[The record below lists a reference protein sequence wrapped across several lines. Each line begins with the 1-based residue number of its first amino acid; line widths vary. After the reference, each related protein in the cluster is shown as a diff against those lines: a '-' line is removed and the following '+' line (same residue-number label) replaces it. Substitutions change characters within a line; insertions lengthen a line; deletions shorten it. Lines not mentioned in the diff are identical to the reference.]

1 MNKLL
6 IGGAAGVLLIA
17 GQAIAARLPDMV
29 AARVAEPAVATA
41 VTADPAVMPAA
52 RRAAPVVVTSELAL
66 SPVADRLDPVAAI
79 DPAGVAGVGPLTE
92 AETARLAVAQS
103 VDPSSSGGAF
113 NGLAC
118 ASLWMSADDTYDAKC
133 DGETGSGRNP
143 TPSQT
148 RLQLVPIGATAI
160 IATTA
165 IVVATDDDSD
175 S

>member
-17 GQAIAARLPDMV
+17 GQAIAARLPDMI

-41 VTADPAVMPAA
+41 VAADPAVMPAA
-52 RRAAPVVVTSELAL
+52 RRAAPVVVTSDLAL
-66 SPVADRLDPVAAI
+66 SPVADRLDPVAG
-79 DPAGVAGVGPLTE
+79 DPTGVAGVGPLSE
-92 AETARLAVAQS
+92 AETARLAVRQGYQSS
-103 VDPSSSGGAF
+103 VDAYSARVCISNSEGCNNTAPTTMQGGEKITR
-113 NGLAC
+113 G
-118 ASLWMSADDTYDAKC
+118 
-133 DGETGSGRNP
+133 GRVIP
-143 TPSQT
+143 
-148 RLQLVPIGATAI
+148 VVATAI